1 MKAITYQSLGKIQ
14 NSVLADPIPAAEEV
28 VIRVHASGICHT
40 DIDILYGRYGSST
53 FPLVPGHEY
62 AGEIVTLGDDVT
74 NFKEGQRVVVD
85 PNIHCG
91 ECRACKKGL
100 TNLCNK
106 LGAYGVTQNGGF
118 AEYNV
123 VHRDNIVPISDDV
136 SYGTA
141 ALAEPVGCVLNGLDA
156 IDAIDADTVANT
168 LKFGAGPIGMLMA
181 LALRTKGVSDI
192 VVADIDESRLALAE
206 SFGLK
211 AVAARSGELDSL
223 EKSVDLVVDAT
234 GVPKVA
240 EGLINYAADGG
251 DVLFFG
257 VCPPGET
264 ISVSPHDVFR
274 RQIRMAG
281 THSLN
286 HNIPEALKTIEQIGP
301 DINHLVSHRVE
312 LSEIKGFLEKSG
324 QSHSL
329 KIHAVINQ

>member
-1 MKAITYQSLGKIQ
+1 MKAITYQSLGEIK
-14 NSVLADPIPAAEEV
+14 NSVLADPTPAAEEV
-28 VIRVHASGICHT
+28 VIRVQASGICHT

-62 AGEIVTLGDDVT
+62 AGAIVTLGDNVK
-74 NFKEGQRVVVD
+74 NYKEGQRVVVD

-91 ECRACKKGL
+91 RCRACKKGL
-100 TNLCNK
+100 TNLCDK
-106 LGAYGVTQNGGF
+106 LGAYGVTRNGGF
-118 AEYNV
+118 AEYSV
-123 VHRDNIVPISDDV
+123 VHRDNIVPISDNL

-156 IDAIDADTVANT
+156 IDTYTIDNT
-168 LKFGAGPIGMLMA
+168 LIFGAGPIGMLMA
-181 LALRTKGVSDI
+181 LALRTKGVCD
-192 VVADIDESRLALAE
+192 VTLADIDESRLALAE

-211 AVAARSGELDSL
+211 AVAARSGELDAL

-240 EGLINYAADGG
+240 EALIEYAVDGG
-251 DVLFFG
+251 NVLFFG

-274 RQIRMAG
+274 RQIRLAG

-286 HNIPEALKTIEQIGP
+286 HNIPEALKTIEHIGP
-301 DINHLVSHRVE
+301 DIDRLVSHRVE
-312 LSEIKGFLEKSG
+312 LSEIKGFLEKCG
-324 QSHSL
+324 QSNSL

>member
-1 MKAITYQSLGKIQ
+1 MKAITYQSLGEIQ
-14 NSVLADPIPAAEEV
+14 NSELADPTAGDKEV

-40 DIDILYGRYGSST
+40 DIDILHGRYGSST

-62 AGEIVTLGDDVT
+62 AGEITSVGNGVK

-100 TNLCNK
+100 TNLCDK
-106 LGAYGVTQNGGF
+106 LGAYGVTQHGGF
-118 AEYNV
+118 AEYSV
-123 VHRDNIVPISDDV
+123 VHQDNIVLMSDDL
-136 SYGTA
+136 SYGVA

-156 IDAIDADTVANT
+156 IVTETIDNA
-168 LKFGAGPIGMLMA
+168 LIFGAGPIGMLMA
-181 LALRTKGVSDI
+181 LSLRTKGVEDI
-192 VVADIDESRLALAE
+192 TMADIDESRLVLAE

-211 AVAARSGELDSL
+211 ALAASSGDLEKL
-223 EKSVDLVVDAT
+223 EKSVDLAADAT

-240 EGLINYAADGG
+240 EGLINYAANGG
-251 DVLFFG
+251 NVLFFG

-286 HNIPEALKTIEQIGP
+286 HNIPQALKAIEDIGP
-301 DINHLVSHRVE
+301 DVERLISHRVE
-312 LSEIKGFLEKSG
+312 LDEIKSYLEKSG
-324 QSHSL
+324 QSNSL
-329 KIHAVINQ
+329 KIHAVAN

>member
-1 MKAITYQSLGKIQ
+1 MKATTYLSLGEIQ
-14 NSVLADPIPAAEEV
+14 NSELADPTPAAEEV
-28 VIRVHASGICHT
+28 LIRVHASGICHT
-40 DIDILYGRYGSST
+40 DIDILYGRYGNST

-62 AGEIVTLGDDVT
+62 AGAILSVGDKVTK
-74 NFKEGQRVVVD
+74 FKQGQRVVVD

-100 TNLCNK
+100 TNLCDK

-118 AEYNV
+118 AEYGV
-123 VHRDNIVPISDDV
+123 VHQDNIVCISDDL

-156 IDAIDADTVANT
+156 IETDTLSNS
-168 LKFGAGPIGMLMA
+168 LIFGAGPIGMLMA
-181 LALRTKGVSDI
+181 LSLRTKGITDI
-192 VVADIDESRLALAE
+192 TMADIDESRLVLAE

-211 AVAARSGELDSL
+211 AVAAGSSELAKL
-223 EKSVDLVVDAT
+223 EKSIDLVVDAT

-240 EGLINYAADGG
+240 ESLINYAADGG
-251 DVLFFG
+251 NVLFFG

-286 HNIPEALKTIEQIGP
+286 HNIPEALVTIEQIGS
-301 DINHLVSHRVE
+301 DIDRLISHRVE
-312 LSEIKGFLEKSG
+312 LNEIKGFLEKSG
-324 QSHSL
+324 PSNSL
-329 KIHAVINQ
+329 KIHAVAG

>member
-1 MKAITYQSLGKIQ
+1 MKAITYQSLGEIQ
-14 NSVLADPIPAAEEV
+14 NSELADPTAGDKEV

-40 DIDILYGRYGSST
+40 DIDILHGRYGSST

-62 AGEIVTLGDDVT
+62 AGEITSVGNGVK

-100 TNLCNK
+100 TNLCDK
-106 LGAYGVTQNGGF
+106 LGAYGVTQHGGF
-118 AEYNV
+118 AEYSV
-123 VHRDNIVPISDDV
+123 VHQDNIVLMSDDL
-136 SYGTA
+136 SYGVA

-156 IDAIDADTVANT
+156 IDTETIDNA
-168 LKFGAGPIGMLMA
+168 LIFGAGPIGMLMA
-181 LALRTKGVSDI
+181 LSLRTKGVEDI
-192 VVADIDESRLALAE
+192 TMADIDESRLVLAE

-211 AVAARSGELDSL
+211 ALAASSGDLEKL
-223 EKSVDLVVDAT
+223 EKSVDLAADAT

-240 EGLINYAADGG
+240 EGLINYAANGG
-251 DVLFFG
+251 NVLFFG

-286 HNIPEALKTIEQIGP
+286 HNIPQALKAIEDIGP
-301 DINHLVSHRVE
+301 DVERLISHRVE
-312 LSEIKGFLEKSG
+312 LDEIKSYLEKSG
-324 QSHSL
+324 QSNSL
-329 KIHAVINQ
+329 KIHAVAN

>member
-1 MKAITYQSLGKIQ
+1 MKAITYQSLGEIQ
-14 NSVLADPIPAAEEV
+14 NSELADPTAGDKEV

-40 DIDILYGRYGSST
+40 DIDILHGRYGSST

-62 AGEIVTLGDDVT
+62 AGEITSVGNGVK

-100 TNLCNK
+100 TNLCDK
-106 LGAYGVTQNGGF
+106 LGAYGVTQHGGF
-118 AEYNV
+118 AEYSV
-123 VHRDNIVPISDDV
+123 VHQDNIVLMSDDL
-136 SYGTA
+136 SYGVA

-156 IDAIDADTVANT
+156 IVTETIDNA
-168 LKFGAGPIGMLMA
+168 LIFGAGPIGMLMA
-181 LALRTKGVSDI
+181 LSLRTKGVEDI
-192 VVADIDESRLALAE
+192 TMADIDESRLVLAE

-211 AVAARSGELDSL
+211 ALAAGSGDLEKL
-223 EKSVDLVVDAT
+223 EKSVDLAADAT

-240 EGLINYAADGG
+240 EGLINYAANGG
-251 DVLFFG
+251 NVLFFG

-286 HNIPEALKTIEQIGP
+286 HNIPQALKAIEDIGP
-301 DINHLVSHRVE
+301 DIERLISHRVE
-312 LSEIKGFLEKSG
+312 LDEIKSYLEKSG
-324 QSHSL
+324 QSNSL
-329 KIHAVINQ
+329 KIHAVAN

>member
-14 NSVLADPIPAAEEV
+14 NSVLLDPTPAAEEV

-62 AGEIVTLGDDVT
+62 AGEIVSLGDDVT
-74 NFKEGQRVVVD
+74 NVKSGQRVVVD

-91 ECRACKKGL
+91 QCRACKKGL
-100 TNLCNK
+100 TNLCDK
-106 LGAYGVTQNGGF
+106 LSAYGVTQNGGF
-118 AEYNV
+118 AEYSV
-123 VHRDNIVPISDDV
+123 VHRDNIVPISDSL

-141 ALAEPVGCVLNGLDA
+141 ALAEPVGCVLNGLNA
-156 IDAIDADTVANT
+156 IDTDTTVST
-168 LKFGAGPIGMLMA
+168 LIFGAGPIGMLMA
-181 LALRTKGVSDI
+181 LALRTKGI
-192 VVADIDESRLALAE
+192 VDVTMADINESRLALAE
-206 SFGLK
+206 SFGIK
-211 AVAARSGELDSL
+211 AVAARSGELVAL

-234 GVPKVA
+234 GVPTVA

-286 HNIPEALKTIEQIGP
+286 HNIPEALNTIEHIGP
-301 DINHLVSHRVE
+301 DINRLVSHRVE
-312 LSEIKGFLEKSG
+312 LSEIKGFLEKSD
-324 QSHSL
+324 QSNSL